1 MPREVFC
8 LPLSLRQGN
17 LAANIV
23 CVFFGENIKGF
34 TNQLGNKITGLKAR
48 LFFLIARKRGK

>member
-23 CVFFGENIKGF
+23 CVFFGENINGF
-34 TNQLGNKITGLKAR
+34 TNQLGNKITGFKAR
-48 LFFLIARKRGK
+48 LFF